1 MWAAEFVGAIIAAGI
16 SFVLVFVVFCLVW
29 TAFFGDN

>member
-1 MWAAEFVGAIIAAGI
+1 MWAAEFLVAIIAAGI
-16 SFVLVFVVFCLVW
+16 SFVLVFAVFCFVW